1 MMRRSKR
8 ELEAA
13 VEDLSVRDRPAG
25 LITILS
31 TATNDGVVELVDRD
45 CRLVRVDGDLRRAR
59 RNALETMEGGWS
71 AP

>member
-1 MMRRSKR
+1 MTRRSKR

-13 VEDLSVRDRPAG
+13 VEELSLRDRPAG
-25 LITILS
+25 LITLVS

-45 CRLVRVDGDLRRAR
+45 RRLVRVDGDLRRAR
-59 RNALETMEGGWS
+59 QKALERLDGWWS